1 MKRLYII
8 FVLLFSSFLF
18 SQDNAQALDGIAAVV
33 GENIILKSDV
43 SQVVGMTALQRGLDV
58 TKDTNLLLQLQEG
71 VLSSLIDQKVI
82 LEMAKLDSIEIADKD
97 VENAL
102 D

>member
-82 LEMAKLDSIEIADKD
+82 LEI
-97 VENAL
+97 V
-102 D
+102 